1 MPGSAVSQRA
11 PARLAY
17 DAGFPVHSIPTS
29 GMADNPSS
37 AEESTAALDLSRAEF
52 VKEAHTLDQL
62 PPDTGMEIAFAG
74 RSNAGKSSAINA
86 LCGRRKLART
96 SRTPGRTQ
104 RFVVYEF
111 ASERRVIDLPGFGFA
126 KVAKSQR
133 AHWSTEI
140 PRYLEMRRALKGLV
154 LVVDSRHPLK
164 AEELD
169 IVSWCEAARLPLL
182 LLLNKMDK
190 LNQRDRAKSL
200 KAVRAAAGSPELM
213 AAQLFSA
220 TERIGVT
227 EALKRLAGWFA
238 REHEE

>member
-1 MPGSAVSQRA
+1 
-11 PARLAY
+11 
-17 DAGFPVHSIPTS
+17 
-29 GMADNPSS
+29 MADNLIS
-37 AEESTAALDLSRAEF
+37 AEESIAVLDLGRAEF

-62 PPDTGMEIAFAG
+62 PPDAGMEIAFAG

-111 ASERRVIDLPGFGFA
+111 APGRRIIDLPGFGFA

-133 AHWSTEI
+133 AHWSSEI
-140 PRYLEMRRALKGLV
+140 PRYLEMRIALKGLV
-154 LVVDSRHPLK
+154 LVVDSRHTLK

-169 IVSWCEAARLPLL
+169 IVRWCEAAELPLL

-190 LNQRDRAKSL
+190 LNQRDRAKAL
-200 KAVRAAAGSPELM
+200 KAVRESAGSPEQLEV
-213 AAQLFSA
+213 QLFSA

-227 EALKRLAGWFA
+227 DALKRLAGWFA

>member
-1 MPGSAVSQRA
+1 
-11 PARLAY
+11 
-17 DAGFPVHSIPTS
+17 
-29 GMADNPSS
+29 MADNPIPHDE
-37 AEESTAALDLSRAEF
+37 ATEAFELVRAEF

-62 PPDTGMEIAFAG
+62 PPDAGREVAFAG

-111 ASERRVIDLPGFGFA
+111 APGRRIIDLPGFGFA

-140 PRYLEMRRALKGLV
+140 PRYLETRRALTGLV
-154 LVVDSRHPLK
+154 LVVDSRHALK

-169 IVSWCEAARLPLL
+169 IVRWCDAAGLPLL
-182 LLLNKMDK
+182 MLLNKSDK
-190 LNQRDRAKSL
+190 LNQRDRAKAL
-200 KAVRAAAGSPELM
+200 KAARETTGSPDLLTV
-213 AAQLFSA
+213 QLFSA
-220 TERIGVT
+220 TERIGLE

>member
-1 MPGSAVSQRA
+1 
-11 PARLAY
+11 
-17 DAGFPVHSIPTS
+17 
-29 GMADNPSS
+29 MADNLL
-37 AEESTAALDLSRAEF
+37 STQGSITALDLGRAEF

-62 PPDTGMEIAFAG
+62 PPDAGMEIAFAG

-104 RFVVYEF
+104 QFVVYEF
-111 ASERRVIDLPGFGFA
+111 APGRRIIDLPGFGFA
-126 KVAKSQR
+126 KVAKSKR
-133 AHWSTEI
+133 AHWSSEI

-164 AEELD
+164 VEELD
-169 IVSWCEAARLPLL
+169 IVRWCEAADLPLL

-190 LNQRDRAKSL
+190 LNQRERAKSL
-200 KAVRAAAGSPELM
+200 KAVRESTGSPGLLEV
-213 AAQLFSA
+213 QLFSA
-220 TERIGVT
+220 TERLGVPD
-227 EALKRLAGWFA
+227 ALKRLAGWFA